1 MSWEASA
8 WAKKQRLGSPS
19 AKSIIMCLADYAD
32 PEEAACWPSQPVLA
46 ADAEVSERTVRE
58 WLQRLEEWGLIARE
72 RRSRRNGARAS
83 DRIVLKLDVT
93 VLDGDERC
101 RRMKDGEADENGGLP
116 ANSAGR
122 TYRQPDTEPT
132 GNGAQPTGNQ
142 FRASKEEPPIEPPM
156 EPLTKGAQAREKEGD
171 SGSGEEEKPVEN
183 GKAEA
188 RAFEKAFRD
197 WPTSISD
204 SRPEAWKAWLELSP
218 EERGAAAAE
227 AGRYV
232 EACRAAGRK
241 HVCSHGVYLR
251 EKRWTGLGPKPDVKP
266 AALDAKAFG
275 PLWQAARMK
284 QLLAGVQRV
293 PAGLTATQRALVEMG
308 KADEAELQREQQAR
322 SGWPTVNAM
331 HERAEFGRG
340 VSAAPSLEPLA
351 ALMEPVPVGSERFE
365 EWKLEHRLRGW
376 PWLPE
381 TGRQPV
387 VYFPAGGPAAGL
399 AAFAAAVRG
408 EGGERHLGRSPQA
421 RPGVGPDGPAS
432 RSERSDSEGQA
443 TNEAAE

>member
-1 MSWEASA
+1 MTGR
-8 WAKKQRLGSPS
+8 QRF
-19 AKSIIMCLADYAD
+19 SIIPAQAVTD
-32 PEEAACWPSQPVLA
+32 
-46 ADAEVSERTVRE
+46 
-58 WLQRLEEWGLIARE
+58 QRLEPRDLQVLCLLGRHTDDLGWCCRSQVRMAKELSCGRATVQRALGRLVDAGYLEHRPKQRSSGADAAHDYRVVIDPPEAPAEADSDAEGVPTGGQGCPPMDGQGVPAHERAPMLTTPDKRTERE
-72 RRSRRNGARAS
+72 RAGDGGEDGKQETAS
-83 DRIVLKLDVT
+83 
-93 VLDGDERC
+93 
-101 RRMKDGEADENGGLP
+101 
-116 ANSAGR
+116 
-122 TYRQPDTEPT
+122 PD
-132 GNGAQPTGNQ
+132 N
-142 FRASKEEPPIEPPM
+142 R
-156 EPLTKGAQAREKEGD
+156 
-171 SGSGEEEKPVEN
+171 
-183 GKAEA
+183 KAVH
-188 RAFEKAFRD
+188 RDFEKAFRE

-218 EERGAAAAE
+218 EERGTAAAE

-251 EKRWTGLGPKPDVKP
+251 EKRWTGLGPKADEKP

-322 SGWPTVNAM
+322 SSWPTVNAM

-399 AAFAAAVRG
+399 AAFDAAMRG
-408 EGGERHLGRSPQA
+408 EGGEAHTA
-421 RPGVGPDGPAS
+421 
-432 RSERSDSEGQA
+432 
-443 TNEAAE
+443 NEAAE

>member
-1 MSWEASA
+1 MSARLLGLGFACDMGTPHRKLVLLKLIDACEDDGTRIFPAVATIARAAQCSARQVQRELAKMVEIGLLAIVREGGKGPRSTREYALDVGLLRRIEEAGWGAVCAEAGGEASDE
-8 WAKKQRLGSPS
+8 AKGDRESPLS
-19 AKSIIMCLADYAD
+19 
-32 PEEAACWPSQPVLA
+32 
-46 ADAEVSERTVRE
+46 
-58 WLQRLEEWGLIARE
+58 
-72 RRSRRNGARAS
+72 
-83 DRIVLKLDVT
+83 
-93 VLDGDERC
+93 
-101 RRMKDGEADENGGLP
+101 DGE
-116 ANSAGR
+116 
-122 TYRQPDTEPT
+122 
-132 GNGAQPTGNQ
+132 
-142 FRASKEEPPIEPPM
+142 K
-156 EPLTKGAQAREKEGD
+156 GD
-171 SGSGEEEKPVEN
+171 SGDTKRVTGTTDKGDRLSHPTPPDSSTYPSERESARESGEEGKPETAEPDDR
-183 GKAEA
+183 KAVQ

-218 EERGAAAAE
+218 EERGTAAAE

-251 EKRWTGLGPKPDVKP
+251 EKRWTGLGPKPDEKP

-387 VYFPAGGPAAGL
+387 VYFPAGGPAGGL
-399 AAFAAAVRG
+399 AAFKAAVRG
-408 EGGERHLGRSPQA
+408 EGGEAHTA
-421 RPGVGPDGPAS
+421 
-432 RSERSDSEGQA
+432 
-443 TNEAAE
+443 NEAAE